1 MEQKLIS
8 ICIPTY
14 NRPYELKRTLESID
28 TTKYDDVNIVISE
41 NCSPKQAETR
51 SVVEEFK
58 RNTKY
63 EVYYYENEKNIG
75 YDKNI
80 RALVQRSKGKFS
92 MFFSDDDM
100 FMPGAMDEFVEFVRY
115 HQDCG
120 YILRSYR
127 NYSKDCNSY
136 NDFRYYNEDK
146 VFPAGKETAMQMFDK
161 SVFLSGFTIRT
172 DYAREYV
179 TDALD
184 GSLLYQIYLVLEV
197 CRRYK
202 SAYSTILISKSVPI
216 SNNVHYF
223 GECEEEKELYNSGLE
238 GTTDRYNFVSWFMK
252 IIDFI
257 DEKYKDGSAPAF
269 KKYMSK
275 YSFSILSCARGKYWN
290 WKAFISYCNQLKNIG
305 YASSSYFYIYYFSL
319 LLLGSKLSQKI
330 IYLLKRIIGHR
341 PQL

>member
-14 NRPYELKRTLESID
+14 NRPEELKRTLESID

-41 NCSPKQAETR
+41 NCSPKQQETR
-51 SVVEEFK
+51 AIVEEYK
-58 RNTKY
+58 KHSKY
-63 EVYYYENEKNIG
+63 EVHYYENEKNIG

-100 FMPGAMDEFVEFVRY
+100 FMPGAMDEFVEFVRK

-127 NYSKDCNSY
+127 NYKEDGSY
-136 NDFRYYNEDK
+136 NDFRYYSQDQT
-146 VFPAGKETAMQMFDK
+146 FPAGKETAMQMFDK

-172 DYAREYV
+172 EYAQEYV

-197 CRRYK
+197 CRRYP
-202 SAYSTILISKSVPI
+202 SVYSTILISKSVPI
-216 SNNVHYF
+216 SNNKHYF
-223 GECEEEKELYNSGLE
+223 GECEEEKKLYKTGLTGVE
-238 GTTDRYNFVSWFMK
+238 DRLNFAIWYMK
-252 IIDFI
+252 IIDYI
-257 DEKYKDGSAPAF
+257 EAKYKDGFACEF

-275 YSFSILSCARGKYWN
+275 YSYSIVSCGRGNYWD
-290 WKAFISYCNQLKNIG
+290 WKTFFEYGKQLKKVG
-305 YASSSYFYIYYFSL
+305 YGSSIYYYIYFYALLILGKDLCWKTIYF
-319 LLLGSKLSQKI
+319 
-330 IYLLKRIIGHR
+330 LKKVIGHR
-341 PQL
+341 PKL